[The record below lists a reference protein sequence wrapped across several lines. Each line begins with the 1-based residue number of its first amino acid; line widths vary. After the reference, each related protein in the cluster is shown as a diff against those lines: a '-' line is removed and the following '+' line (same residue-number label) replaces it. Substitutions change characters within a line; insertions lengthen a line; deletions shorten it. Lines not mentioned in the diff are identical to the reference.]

1 MTQTPD
7 KIIYTASATS
17 TGGRQGRATSSDGL
31 LDVSLTAPKELGGP
45 GTGTNPE
52 QLFAAGYSACFN
64 SALARIAKGAGVTAD
79 GSQVTANV
87 GFGPQGNSYALSV
100 ELEVSIPG
108 VELSKVHELAEAAH
122 QVCPYSNATRDNLDV
137 TVTLVPPPDVD

>member
-7 KIIYTASATS
+7 KIIYTAVATS
-17 TGGRQGRATSSDGL
+17 TGGRQGRATSSDGV

-64 SALARIAKGAGVTAD
+64 SALAMIAKRAGVKAD

-87 GFGPQGNSYALSV
+87 GFGPLGSSYALSV

-108 VELSKVHELAEAAH
+108 VELAKVQELAEAAH
-122 QVCPYSNATRDNLDV
+122 QVCPYSNATRGNIDV
-137 TVTLVPPPDVD
+137 TILVSDD